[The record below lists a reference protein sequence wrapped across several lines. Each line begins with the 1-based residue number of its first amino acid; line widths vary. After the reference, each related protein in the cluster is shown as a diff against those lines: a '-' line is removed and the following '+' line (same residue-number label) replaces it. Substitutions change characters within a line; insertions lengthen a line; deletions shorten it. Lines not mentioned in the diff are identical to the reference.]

1 MKGMLAAPS
10 NEQRRLMKMAFAE
23 AADVED
29 EFLQEK
35 QQVAQVVRITTTAER
50 VLLP

>member
-1 MKGMLAAPS
+1 MLAAPS
-10 NEQRRLMKMAFAE
+10 KEQQRLMRMAFAE

-35 QQVAQVVRITTTAER
+35 QQVWFQGLGFRLQA
-50 VLLP
+50 LGFKLC